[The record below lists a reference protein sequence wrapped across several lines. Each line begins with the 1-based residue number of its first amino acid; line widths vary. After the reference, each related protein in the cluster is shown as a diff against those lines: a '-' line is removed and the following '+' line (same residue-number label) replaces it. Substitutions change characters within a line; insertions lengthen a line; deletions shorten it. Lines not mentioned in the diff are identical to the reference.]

1 MLGLFEV
8 VLRFRL
14 LMVYITAGWIE
25 LKGYIASGILVVRV
39 ESLETIEKCWKSETL
54 LNRGSKSILSDLV
67 ARGLS
72 PC

>member
-1 MLGLFEV
+1 
-8 VLRFRL
+8 
-14 LMVYITAGWIE
+14 MVYITAGWIE

>member
-39 ESLETIEKCWKSETL
+39 ETIEKCWKSETL

>member
-39 ESLETIEKCWKSETL
+39 ETRSETL